1 MNYGKNYYPFFLKE
15 INDAL
20 IKAAITDGKIYSSK
34 RSYQSVY
41 NNKDSIKIFRL
52 IYKNTGINSFFM
64 RKFRIFKD
72 YFELRP
78 QMVDEA
84 IKNILAYHNNGHVV
98 K

>member
-1 MNYGKNYYPFFLKE
+1 MRVFKLM
-15 INDAL
+15 
-20 IKAAITDGKIYSSK
+20 
-34 RSYQSVY
+34 
-41 NNKDSIKIFRL
+41 
-52 IYKNTGINSFFM
+52 YKNTSINSFFM